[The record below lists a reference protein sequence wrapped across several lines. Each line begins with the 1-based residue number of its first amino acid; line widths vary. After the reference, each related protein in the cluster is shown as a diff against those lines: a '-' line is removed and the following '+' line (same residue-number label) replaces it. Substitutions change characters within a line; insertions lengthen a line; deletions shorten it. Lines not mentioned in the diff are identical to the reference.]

1 MTTIRTG
8 YVRSTDG
15 RTATLEPYD
24 RRGKRT
30 GPPLRVGVPADLSPH
45 VLAAHANGDYACF
58 TVDECVLAVI
68 ENLRL

>member
-15 RTATLEPYD
+15 KTATLEPYD
-24 RRGKRT
+24 RLGRPT
-30 GPPLRVGVPADLSPH
+30 GPALYVGIPADLSPH

-58 TVDECVLAVI
+58 TVDESVLAVI